1 MLERAGQGTLAWV
14 AGAVVFAALAV
25 GLWYVAD
32 DGEKPLPPQILVT
45 DVLAELS
52 DRLDPATVI
61 AQAPEAP
68 VALGGMQ
75 PAPSR
80 GYRRALVA
88 HAPSELRFVVPAP
101 DGAILRVGYGV
112 DRGKKPPAQAA
123 GIRFVA
129 TVDGEPAID
138 RVVNP
143 FTARRDQRW
152 FDERI
157 VVPKNDKP
165 VTITLTTAREG
176 DGPVAGTPG
185 WSRVQLVRETHLERQ
200 APGDGRPNM
209 LVLLVDTL
217 RADHLGAWGAD
228 PSPSPVLDRL
238 GAGGLVFDQAISQ
251 APWTLPSVATL
262 FTGLYPRWHGVV
274 GRSWRHGTPP
284 GAAPDAD
291 WAFLSDVLPTIAT
304 TANRAGIS
312 TIGVSANPLVS
323 RENNLAHGFETF
335 VELRPRKGGEEGWAR
350 ADEVNEPFLEWVD
363 RNAGRRFFAWLH
375 YMEPHDPY
383 EPAAGTRPPDPPDLN
398 PEVRA
403 GLVRNLAEAIRK
415 GKRPPLSDVELRY
428 LRALYDGA
436 ITAWDQALQRLLGA
450 LETRGVLQHTIVVVT
465 ADHGEEFQEHGLLG
479 HRKQLYDESIHVP
492 LVVAGP
498 GIPTGRRA
506 EQVQG
511 IDLFPTVA
519 ARLGMAA
526 PAGLPGRDV
535 LAATLPADRRAWSE
549 TRYGAGPDGQDIE
562 LDSLRSPERK
572 LIWAPSTDTRQLYEL
587 STDPGERVDR
597 WGDDPAGADF
607 LRDLTERRDTAPP
620 PPPVSGG
627 DPALQE
633 KLRNLGY
640 LD

>member
-1 MLERAGQGTLAWV
+1 MQLRAEQGPVLWV
-14 AGAVVFAALAV
+14 AGVAVFVALAV
-25 GLWYVAD
+25 GLWWVAH
-32 DGEKPLPPQILVT
+32 DGERPLPPQILLT

-52 DRLDPATVI
+52 DRLDPATVLT
-61 AQAPEAP
+61 QAPDAP
-68 VALGGMQ
+68 VRMGGLQ

-88 HAPSELRFVVPAP
+88 PAPAELRFVVPAP
-101 DGAILRVGYGV
+101 AGAVLRLGYGI
-112 DRGKKPPAQAA
+112 DRGKKPPADAA
-123 GIRFVA
+123 GVRFVA
-129 TVDGEPAID
+129 TVDGKRAVD

-143 FTARRDQRW
+143 FTVRRDQRW

-157 VVPKNDKP
+157 ALPARDEP
-165 VTITLTTAREG
+165 VTITLSTTRDGE
-176 DGPVAGTPG
+176 GPVAGTPG
-185 WSRVQLVRETHLERQ
+185 WSRVQLVRETTIARQ
-200 APGDGRPNM
+200 VFGADRPNV

-217 RADHLGAWGAD
+217 RADRLGAWGAT
-228 PSPSPVLDRL
+228 PSPSRILDRL
-238 GAGGLVFDQAISQ
+238 ATQGLVFEQAIAQ

-350 ADEVNEPFLEWVD
+350 AEEVNLPFLAWVD
-363 RNAGRRFFAWLH
+363 RNPHRRFFAWLH
-375 YMEPHDPY
+375 YMETHDPY
-383 EPAAGTRPPDPPDLN
+383 EPALGTRPPDPPELN

-415 GKRPPLSDVELRY
+415 GKRPPLSDAELRY

-436 ITAWDQALQRLLGA
+436 ITAWDSALDRLLAGLQA
-450 LETRGVLQHTIVVVT
+450 RGILEHTIVIVT

-492 LVVAGP
+492 LVIAGP
-498 GIPTGRRA
+498 GIAPGRRA
-506 EQVQG
+506 DQVQG

-519 ARLGMAA
+519 ARLGVQ
-526 PAGLPGRDV
+526 PPSGLPGRDV
-535 LAATLPADRRAWSE
+535 LAAGTPSDRRAWSE
-549 TRYGAGPDGQDIE
+549 TRYGAGADGQDVE
-562 LDSLRSPERK
+562 LDSLRTPQRK
-572 LIWAPSTDTRQLYEL
+572 LIWTPTTDAHRLYDL
-587 STDPGERVDR
+587 STDPGERTDR
-597 WGDDPAGADF
+597 WGDDSAGADF
-607 LRDLTERRDTAPP
+607 LRDLTERRATAPP
-620 PPPVSGG
+620 PPPVGGG
-627 DPALQE
+627 DPGLQE
-633 KLRNLGY
+633 KLRKLGY